1 MNKQQ
6 LTGFQVFDC
15 FFGRCSKPSCES
27 CSFRLVRSLRL
38 ALKSRAMQKKEES
51 SAGAVGSWD
60 KPETVTTHPMVT
72 LQKQDATKKRKR
84 LLAPREEIAWYPTIK
99 PELCNG
105 CGDCKVLCKPGVFE
119 PGPPDPTGVCRPK
132 LIVAHPYK
140 CLVLCNR
147 CVPICTSGAII
158 LPPKEMFE
166 HFVEYL
172 D

>member
-6 LTGFQVFDC
+6 LTGLLVLDC
-15 FFGRCSKPSCES
+15 FFGRCSKPSCER
-27 CSFRLVRSLRL
+27 CAFRLVRSLRI
-38 ALKSRAMQKKEES
+38 ALKSRAMQKKEDS
-51 SAGAVGSWD
+51 SVEAVGSWD
-60 KPETVTTHPMVT
+60 KPETAT
-72 LQKQDATKKRKR
+72 LHAKVMHQQQDALKKRKR

-119 PGPPDPTGVCRPK
+119 LGEPDPTGIHRPK
-132 LIVAHPYK
+132 LIVAHPYH
-140 CLVLCNR
+140 CLVLCSR
-147 CVPICTSGAII
+147 CLPICTSGAIV
-158 LPPKEMFE
+158 LPPKKEFE

>member
-6 LTGFQVFDC
+6 LTGLLVLDC
-15 FFGRCSKPSCES
+15 FFGRCSKPSCER
-27 CSFRLVRSLRL
+27 CAFRLVRSLRI
-38 ALKSRAMQKKEES
+38 ALTSRAMQKKEDS
-51 SAGAVGSWD
+51 SVEAVGSWD
-60 KPETVTTHPMVT
+60 KPETAT
-72 LQKQDATKKRKR
+72 LHAKVMHQQQDALKKRKR

-119 PGPPDPTGVCRPK
+119 LGEPDPAGIHRPK
-132 LIVAHPYK
+132 LIVAHPYH
-140 CLVLCNR
+140 CLVLCSR
-147 CVPICTSGAII
+147 CLPICTSGAIV
-158 LPPKEMFE
+158 LPPKKEFE

>member
-1 MNKQQ
+1 M
-6 LTGFQVFDC
+6 LVLDC
-15 FFGRCSKPSCES
+15 FFGRCEKPSCDR
-27 CSFRLVRSLRL
+27 CALRLVRSLRL
-38 ALKSRAMQKKEES
+38 ALKSRAMQKDEEPFV
-51 SAGAVGSWD
+51 APVATCD
-60 KPETVTTHPMVT
+60 KADPVTQPARETHH
-72 LQKQDATKKRKR
+72 KQETTKKRKR

-119 PGPPDPTGVCRPK
+119 LGEPDPTGIHRPK
-132 LIVAHPYK
+132 LIVGHPYN

-147 CVPICTSGAII
+147 CVPICTSGAIT
-158 LPPKEMFE
+158 LPPKEKFE

>member
-1 MNKQQ
+1 M
-6 LTGFQVFDC
+6 LVLDC
-15 FFGRCSKPSCES
+15 FFGQCSKPSCES
-27 CSFRLVRSLRL
+27 CAFRLVRSLRL

-60 KPETVTTHPMVT
+60 KPEVVTMHPRAT

-119 PGPPDPTGVCRPK
+119 LGAPDPTGIHRPK
-132 LIVAHPYK
+132 LIVGHPYK
-140 CLVLCNR
+140 CLVLCTR
-147 CVPICTSGAII
+147 CVPVCTSGAIV
-158 LPPKEMFE
+158 LPPKEEFE

>member
-1 MNKQQ
+1 MNKQR
-6 LTGFQVFDC
+6 LAGLLVLDC

-27 CSFRLVRSLRL
+27 CIFRLVRSLRL
-38 ALKSRAMQKKEES
+38 ALKSRAMQKQEES
-51 SAGAVGSWD
+51 SSGAVGSWD
-60 KPETVTTHPMVT
+60 KPEAAMIPARAT
-72 LQKQDATKKRKR
+72 LPKQDAMKKRKR
-84 LLAPREEIAWYPTIK
+84 LLAPREEIAWFPTIK

-119 PGPPDPTGVCRPK
+119 LGAPDPTGIHRPK

-140 CLVLCNR
+140 CLVLCSR
-147 CVPICTSGAII
+147 CVPVCTSGAIV
-158 LPPKEMFE
+158 LPPKEEFE